1 MTNIDALVATNLWW
15 TERKEKGAHHYV
27 LRIYRSLFQT
37 LDALYI
43 ETHKLPLN
51 CNSFAI
57 SKLGQTLYF
66 TFCKVKDNFR

>member
-1 MTNIDALVATNLWW
+1 MLIIIFLGFIPL
-15 TERKEKGAHHYV
+15 
-27 LRIYRSLFQT
+27 LFQT

-43 ETHKLPLN
+43 ETRKLPLN

-57 SKLGQTLYF
+57 SKLGHTLYF